1 VGDDGAA
8 ADGGEGRLD
17 AAKARLRRLGSAVD
31 RRLPRRVSSLVRRLA
46 DGEILLTSSSLAFY
60 GLVSALPLLLIAFA
74 FVEAIA
80 GDEALQRFAEQT
92 SQNGPEGTGRFFDQ
106 LVETGGSLTIAT
118 VVFSLWPATAYGGGL
133 RRALLRYSD
142 REDVLPGLRG
152 RLLGLG
158 FVLLLPVLV
167 LSGLPLLVFLS
178 SLSGDGGWA
187 TALGWAVAF
196 LAGGLIA
203 TGVATVVYRVFS
215 RQELDLRETI
225 AGAALTGAVLAAYSV
240 AFVVYLEVGEV
251 EDRFGGGTVAI
262 VVLLGV
268 WLFGANTLLLSGYQA
283 VLELHAE
290 EHGASHDGED
300 ADACGSA

>member
-1 VGDDGAA
+1 MGDEQATAGSGAW
-8 ADGGEGRLD
+8 RD
-17 AAKARLRRLGSAVD
+17 AATARLRRIGAAVD

-74 FVEAIA
+74 VVEWIA
-80 GDEALQRFAEQT
+80 GDDALQRFADQATQT
-92 SQNGPEGTGRFFDQ
+92 GPEGTGRFFDQ

-142 REDVLPGLRG
+142 RGDVLPGLRG

-158 FVLLLPVLV
+158 FVLFLPVLV
-167 LSGLPLLVFLS
+167 LSGLPLLFFLS
-178 SLSGDGGWA
+178 TLSGDGVWA
-187 TALGWAVAF
+187 TALGWVVVFAT
-196 LAGGLIA
+196 GGLIA
-203 TGVATVVYRVFS
+203 TGIATVVYRVFS
-215 RQELDLRETI
+215 RHELDLRDTV
-225 AGAALTGAVLAAYSV
+225 AGAAFTGAILAAYSV
-240 AFVVYLEVGEV
+240 LFVVYLEVGEA
-251 EDRFGGGTVAI
+251 EERFGGGTVAI

-283 VLELHAE
+283 VLELHAR
-290 EHGASHDGED
+290 EHGEADD
-300 ADACGSA
+300 AEATA